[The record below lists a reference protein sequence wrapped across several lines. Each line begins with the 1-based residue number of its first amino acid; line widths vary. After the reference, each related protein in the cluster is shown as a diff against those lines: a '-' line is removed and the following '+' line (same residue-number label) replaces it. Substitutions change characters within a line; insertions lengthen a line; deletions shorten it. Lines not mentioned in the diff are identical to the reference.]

1 MNFFKTLAQTGIKD
15 VLFQVKQDENGI
27 LTVFITPKTIAQDS
41 ALKELKPIF
50 VSGTAEDMDAEFFTT
65 LAPILEQTQKL
76 FSNVEAYEVQM
87 AEVAKATAEVKKAK
101 EKATSD
107 AKKAT
112 TVLTEDGEVVP
123 ATPTGKPVKEVVI
136 NNEKVLKE
144 FMTSIKG
151 ENILLHKD
159 KIEEL
164 YALCTEAE
172 LDKPFTKKVRID
184 LDIAIRKQKNIDDAR
199 LKFGF
204 TTEAPKQEVVVETET
219 AEIVI
224 AEEAQPIVTEEV
236 IEEEIATQEPALTT
250 KESFKQRNAVPVE
263 AIETSPNE
271 IPAMVP
277 GAVEEQS
284 VEEIEVVD
292 EEEFEEDIEIAIP
305 SIQLPPAPSAP
316 PVVENIFELQL
327 VMISTDGTKEDYMKA
342 GWSEEQLIQHGKAH
356 WVTVQKTIDAPP
368 TSLKYEF
375 PKPFDAEE

>member
-87 AEVAKATAEVKKAK
+87 AEVTKATAEVKKAK
-101 EKATSD
+101 EKATAD

-123 ATPTGKPVKEVVI
+123 ATPTGKPIKEVVI

-144 FMTSIKG
+144 FMASIKG

-172 LDKPFTKKVRID
+172 LDKPFPKKVRID
-184 LDIAIRKQKNIDDAR
+184 LDIAIRKKKNLDDVK

-204 TTEAPKQEVVVETET
+204 TKSEEVVVETET

-224 AEEAQPIVTEEV
+224 PEEAQPIVTEEV

-250 KESFKQRNAVPVE
+250 KESFKQRNDVPEVIQE
-263 AIETSPNE
+263 IANASPNE
-271 IPAMVP
+271 IPTMVP

-292 EEEFEEDIEIAIP
+292 EEEFEEDVEIAI
-305 SIQLPPAPSAP
+305 LAAP
-316 PVVENIFELQL
+316 PVIEEILEL

-356 WVTVQKTIDAPP
+356 WVKVQKTIAPPP

-375 PKPFDAEE
+375 PKPFNGE